1 MTAYE
6 ISIAI
11 AADPATVWHALTVEM
26 PADPVP
32 FGIMKLDGIID
43 RNARLKLRSEVDPQ
57 RIFSLTVTN
66 LIAPRTMVWRGGMP
80 LGLFTGTRTFSL
92 WPKDEGTRFEMREE
106 FSGPLA
112 GLIVRSIPNLTP
124 SFEKFSQALKAKAER
139 K

>member
-1 MTAYE
+1 
-6 ISIAI
+6 
-11 AADPATVWHALTVEM
+11 M

-112 GLIVRSIPNLTP
+112 GLIVRSIPDHPP
-124 SFEKFSQALKAKAER
+124 SYEKFSQALKAKAER